1 MKGVLGY
8 GMKNIFTKISVCAI
22 LLLSLTMVTSCGE
35 NNKEEQP
42 IINPIE
48 ITISIDY
55 PDKAEIEDIKEETF
69 KIEEDSTVLDA
80 IQLYCNVNNIPLN
93 VETTDGLVDGISDV
107 NNYILYKNSSWKYK
121 INDELI
127 ESPANTQIL
136 VDGDSLQW
144 VYKK

>member
-1 MKGVLGY
+1 MK
-8 GMKNIFTKISVCAI
+8 KIFIKISVCTI
-22 LLLSLTMVTSCGE
+22 LLLSLAMVTSCGE
-35 NNKEEQP
+35 NNNEEQP

-55 PDKAEIEDIKEETF
+55 PDKAEIEDIEEETF

-80 IQLYCNVNNIPLN
+80 IQLYCNVNDIPLN
-93 VETTDGLVDGISDV
+93 IETTDGSVDGINDI
-107 NNYILYKNSSWKYK
+107 NNYILYTNRTWQYK

-127 ESPANTQIL
+127 DSPANTHIL
-136 VDGDSLQW
+136 IDGDNLQW